1 MELLPSLLEELKAV
15 CGTFPDTRQGRGG
28 NIAMA
33 DFGLSA
39 FSLFF
44 MQSESF
50 LSHQRALEKGHSR
63 TNCQTLFGMEY
74 TPTDN
79 YIRPLHQVG
88 RAPAAPLTR
97 AGVTRFAAR
106 CGRHRTSIGFA
117 DIPFG

>member
-15 CGTFPDTRQGRGG
+15 CGTFPDTRQGRGA

-50 LSHQRALEKGHSR
+50 LPSR
-63 TNCQTLFGMEY
+63 PGEFHPE
-74 TPTDN
+74 
-79 YIRPLHQVG
+79 
-88 RAPAAPLTR
+88 PLTDFGLDTL
-97 AGVTRFAAR
+97 ASSGW
-106 CGRHRTSIGFA
+106 CHRTKAAAFR
-117 DIPFG
+117 